1 MTFPQITLLWLSST
15 DELTKNPASFEL
27 SMKIGLVGPC
37 TAGKSTVGSRLRELG
52 YEVRQIAQEHS
63 YVPNMW
69 KRISNPDILIFLEVS
84 YENTLSRR
92 NLSWK
97 KSDYEIQLHRLRHAK
112 EFANLSINTD
122 LYSVDEVVVIIID
135 FINSK
140 FRDSDY

>member
-15 DELTKNPASFEL
+15 DELTKNQASFEL

-112 EFANLSINTD
+112 AFATLSINTD
-122 LYSVDEVVVIIID
+122 LYSVEEVVIIIID

-140 FRDSDY
+140 YRDSDY

>member
-1 MTFPQITLLWLSST
+1 
-15 DELTKNPASFEL
+15 
-27 SMKIGLVGPC
+27 MKIGLVGPC